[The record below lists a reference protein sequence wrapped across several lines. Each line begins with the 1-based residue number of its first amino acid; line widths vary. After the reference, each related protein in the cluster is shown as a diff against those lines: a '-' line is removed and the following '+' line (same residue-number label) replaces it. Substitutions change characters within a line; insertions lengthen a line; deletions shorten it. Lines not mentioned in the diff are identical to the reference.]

1 MLSKNS
7 FQARLSSLF
16 QSPQRLQQEVEDTG
30 DCPPDIVSWMGRL
43 QLLYGVPLNY
53 LVPDERMLPPESI
66 RFFYLDHNWCN
77 ALADGAFS
85 IGRNLSIKESTPS
98 LLLDRASTPMLR
110 RGSHGAAARI
120 RSRMLGRSAP
130 QVDFTTIT
138 GFLLRSSI
146 VQNYPGIGVNPY
158 PVNGTPDKDPADVV
172 LLDILRM
179 ERLGPDSD
187 TLICLIAGDAY
198 RIDIHEAPEGL
209 HYGINDYSNVDGNLI
224 ASKTIYPFTKTGN
237 PSTPSVTMNMKDP
250 KYLNLADG
258 CFRSSD
264 ARTMNMQALAGMIA
278 QNQNPPIASVD
289 AAEMGFEMIE
299 GVGMVSFYN
308 TLK

>member
-7 FQARLSSLF
+7 FHTRLSTLF
-16 QSPQRLQQEVEDTG
+16 QSSQLLQQEVEDTG
-30 DCPPDIVSWMGRL
+30 DCPPDIVAWMGRL

-66 RFFYLDHNWCN
+66 RFFYLDHNWCH

-85 IGRNLSIKESTPS
+85 IGRNLSVKESTTS
-98 LLLDRASTPMLR
+98 LLLDKAATPMLR
-110 RGSHGAAARI
+110 KGSNRAAARI
-120 RSRMLGRSAP
+120 RSRMLGRNTP
-130 QVDFTTIT
+130 QVDFSTIT

-179 ERLGPDSD
+179 EKLGPDSD

-209 HYGINDYSNVDGNLI
+209 HYGIDDYRNVDGNLVS
-224 ASKTIYPFTKTGN
+224 SKTIYPFTKTGS
-237 PSTPSVTMNMKDP
+237 PSAPSVTMDMHNP
-250 KYLNLADG
+250 KHLDLADG
-258 CFRSSD
+258 CFRTAD
-264 ARTMNMQALAGMIA
+264 ARTMNMKTLADKIA